1 MNYFQEKLLAELH
14 ERIKSREIR
23 VIDDNAV
30 FFSEIREGFPQG
42 FNRINWSKTPHNFDS
57 ILSGKDFKEK
67 IIYFVSDFLEKNNLT
82 MDGSV
87 IYFGDAIDI
96 ALEIS
101 LDCFYLISDRLFAV
115 PQHSYVIDKDV
126 SWCFNHTF
134 EDEMYI
140 GRSKKSP

>member
-1 MNYFQEKLLAELH
+1 MVELG
-14 ERIKSREIR
+14 ERIKGGEIR

-42 FNRINWSKTPHNFDS
+42 FNRIDWSKIPHNFDS
-57 ILSGKDFKEK
+57 ILPGNDFKEK
-67 IIYFVSDFLEKNNLT
+67 LIYFVSDFLKKNNLT
-82 MDGSV
+82 RNGPV

-96 ALEIS
+96 AFEIS
-101 LDCFYLISDRLFAV
+101 LTCFYSISDRLFAV

-140 GRSKKSP
+140 GRSKKSPFIKI